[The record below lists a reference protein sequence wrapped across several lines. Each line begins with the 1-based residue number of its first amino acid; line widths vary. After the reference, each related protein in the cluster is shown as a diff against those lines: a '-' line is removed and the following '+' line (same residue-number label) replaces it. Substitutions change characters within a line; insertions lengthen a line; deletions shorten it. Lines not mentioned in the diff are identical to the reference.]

1 MNIQR
6 IPSALSLIAAAGLVA
21 CSAAP
26 AASAPSAVA
35 TTAPTATAA
44 PTASPTAVPVALSPK
59 AAGFASTVLIER
71 KRSVPA
77 DMPGYVRIAASA
89 AGDAAAIT
97 TTLPEGESFAATY
110 RAASAR
116 KDAAGPALY
125 ESADFPAV
133 PAGSYT
139 EGLRQIKVQPAGQ
152 SAAHKHP
159 GFETVLVLEGTIQIR
174 TASSGPQTLQKGQ
187 GFSILH
193 NVPIQLFN
201 VGTTMAR
208 TLVSSLTADGL
219 PFSTELDTSP

>member
-1 MNIQR
+1 MKTQR
-6 IPSALSLIAAAGLVA
+6 YSVLSVVVAVSLAA

-26 AASAPSAVA
+26 AASAPTAAA
-35 TTAPTATAA
+35 TSTPIATATPTAA
-44 PTASPTAVPVALSPK
+44 PTVALSPK
-59 AAGFASTVLIER
+59 AVGFTSAVLIER
-71 KRSVPA
+71 KRAVAA
-77 DMPGYVRIAASA
+77 DMPGYIRIAAGA

-116 KDAAGPALY
+116 KDATGPALY
-125 ESADFPAV
+125 ESADFPAI

-139 EGLRQIKVQPAGQ
+139 EGFRQVKVQPAGQ
-152 SAAHKHP
+152 SAAHKHS
-159 GFETVLVLEGTIQIR
+159 GFEAVLVLEGTIQIR
-174 TASSGPQTLQKGQ
+174 TASSAPLTLQKGQ
-187 GFSILH
+187 GFSILP

-208 TLVSSLTADGL
+208 TLVYSLTADGL